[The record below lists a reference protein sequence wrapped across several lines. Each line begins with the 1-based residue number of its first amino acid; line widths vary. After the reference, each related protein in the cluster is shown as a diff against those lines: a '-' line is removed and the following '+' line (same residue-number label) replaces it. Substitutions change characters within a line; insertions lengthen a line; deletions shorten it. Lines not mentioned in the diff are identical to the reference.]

1 VNVTIGLRPGE
12 SPERDP
18 LLFCAE
24 HWERISWHRRAWAV
38 VWAAGAVQDDRRLAA
53 SLGLLAGS
61 RISRAQLAKAL
72 GEQPACCR
80 LGSRAEYLM
89 K

>member
-1 VNVTIGLRPGE
+1 MNVTVALRPGE

-18 LLFCAE
+18 LLFCAD

-38 VWAAGAVQDDRRLAA
+38 VWVAGAIQTDRRLAA
-53 SLGLLAGS
+53 SLGLLAES
-61 RISRAQLAKAL
+61 KVSRAQLGKAL
-72 GEQPACCR
+72 AEQPACCR
-80 LGSRAEYLM
+80 LGTRAEYLM